1 MFKTIKKR
9 NGQVVP
15 FKIEKITNAI
25 FKASVAVG
33 EPNWQMAE
41 TLAKEV
47 VLRLKKVVKRGAVPS
62 IEEIQN
68 MVEQVLIDTAHARI
82 AKAYILYRQE
92 RAEIRNQKKQVLNKE
107 EIDEV
112 DKKFDVNALR
122 VLASRY
128 LNKDEERK
136 VIESPKELFERVAIH
151 IVLTSLFFDQKV
163 FQKNGQAPEHRFEE
177 FEPEK
182 FENKFSIG
190 EYKLNRYHLEAVKR
204 VYERF
209 SRKREIKVSWPKFLE
224 LLKKGYFDK
233 YAEEIKEYYDLMISR
248 LFLPNTP
255 TLANFGGPLGMG
267 SACFALGVEDSIDS
281 IMDTLKSAAVI
292 FKSGGGLGYNFS
304 NLRPEG
310 DYIKTTSGS
319 SSGPISFM
327 SMFDNMTDV
336 IKQGGMRRGA
346 NMGIMNSNHPDIE
359 KFIHAKEGNK
369 ALRNFNISV
378 MIMPE
383 LWEAYKKNELYPLV
397 NPRNGKVV
405 TKVDPKKL
413 IGELVYQAWES
424 AEPGVLF
431 FDRINEFNP
440 LLKSLG
446 PLYATNPCSEL
457 TLYPNESCNLGSIN
471 VSAFVKK
478 NHNNS
483 KKPQFDWELF
493 KEVIKK
499 STRFLD
505 NIIDISKHPLPEIE
519 EMTLNTRKIGLGI
532 MGLGDLLYELGI
544 SYNDKE
550 GLEFMEQLMEFV
562 AYYSKVVSI
571 ELSKERG
578 RAPYFEKSFYKEGK
592 LSFSASKDKKSWHFD
607 WADLAKKIQRYGIR
621 NLYTTTI
628 APTGSLSMLAGTSSG
643 IEPVYSLVFEKSIAI
658 GNFFY
663 IDPVFN
669 EAMQTEGLM
678 DEALIKEV
686 AEAGGTIHSV
696 PYIPQKLKKVF
707 VVAHDIT
714 PEQHI
719 KVLASFQRWVDAS
732 ISKTNNF
739 PSNATIEDVRKAY
752 FLAYELGC
760 KGVTVY
766 RDKSLQAQVLI
777 GGSRKGAGEKQKDG
791 VRLSVVK
798 DEKAKG
804 FAIYHEAGGVNNFSA
819 APENSSEKTNEIK
832 ICPNCNIDLVFQEG
846 CRKCPTCG
854 WGMCS

>member
-1 MFKTIKKR
+1 MFKSIKKR
-9 NGQVVP
+9 NGHLVP

-25 FKASVAVG
+25 FKASMAVG
-33 EPNWQMAE
+33 EPNWQLAE

-47 VLRLKKVVKRGAVPS
+47 VSRLKKSLKRGGTPT

-68 MVEQVLIDTAHARI
+68 IVEQVLIDTAHARI

-92 RAEIRNQKKQVLNKE
+92 RAEIRNQKKQILNKE

-112 DKKFDVNALR
+112 DKKFDINALR

-128 LNKDEERK
+128 LNKNDQRE
-136 VIESPKELFERVAIH
+136 VIESPKELFQRVAVH
-151 IVLTSLFFDQKV
+151 TALTSLFFDPRV
-163 FQKNGQAPEHRFEE
+163 FQKNGQAAEHHFEE
-177 FEPEK
+177 FDPVKHEHK
-182 FENKFSIG
+182 YAIG
-190 EYKLNRYHLEAVKR
+190 KYKLNRFHLEAVKR
-204 VYERF
+204 IYERQ
-209 SRKREIKVSWPKFLE
+209 SKQRKIKVSWTKFLD
-224 LLKKGYFDK
+224 LLKKGGFDK
-233 YAEEIKEYYDLMISR
+233 YEPEVKEYYDLMVER

-255 TLANFGGPLGMG
+255 ALANFGGPLGMG
-267 SACFALGVEDSIDS
+267 SACFALGIEDSIES
-281 IMDTLKSAAVI
+281 IMDTLKAAATI
-292 FKSGGGLGYNFS
+292 FKSGGGMGYNFS

-383 LWEAYKKNELYPLV
+383 LWECYKKNEPYPLI
-397 NPRNGKVV
+397 NPRDGKVV
-405 TKVDPKKL
+405 RKVDPKKL
-413 IGELVYQAWES
+413 IDALVYQAWES

-478 NHNNS
+478 NHNNG
-483 KKPQFDWELF
+483 KKPQFDWDLF
-493 KEVIKK
+493 EDIIKK

-505 NIIDISKHPLPEIE
+505 NVIDVSKHPLPEIE

-532 MGLGDLLYELGI
+532 MGLGDLLFELEI
-544 SYNDKE
+544 PYNSKE
-550 GLEFMEQLMEFV
+550 GLEFMEKIMEYV
-562 AYYSKVVSI
+562 SYYSKIVSV
-571 ELSKERG
+571 ELSQERG
-578 RAPYFEKSFYKEGK
+578 RAPYFDKSNYKEGK
-592 LSFSASKDKKSWHFD
+592 LPFSASKDKKSWNFN
-607 WADLAKKIQRYGIR
+607 WSELAKKIQRYGIR
-621 NLYTTTI
+621 NLYTTTV
-628 APTGSLSMLAGTSSG
+628 APTGSISMIAGTSSG
-643 IEPVYSLVFEKSIAI
+643 IEPVYSLVFEKSVAI
-658 GNFFY
+658 GNFYY
-663 IDPVFN
+663 IDPVFE
-669 EAMQTEGLM
+669 EAMRTEGLM

-686 AEAGGTIHSV
+686 AEAGGTIAHVSYMPV
-696 PYIPQKLKKVF
+696 KLKKVF
-707 VVAHDIT
+707 SVAHDIS
-714 PEQHI
+714 PEQHV
-719 KVLASFQRWVDAS
+719 KVLAAFQRWVDAS

-739 PSNATIEDVRKAY
+739 PSNASVEDVHKAY

-766 RDKSLQAQVLI
+766 RDKSLETQVLV
-777 GGSRKGAGEKQKDG
+777 GGSRKGTGEKSKDG
-791 VRLSVVK
+791 VKLSVIK

-804 FAIYHEAGGVNNFSA
+804 MAVYHEAGGIDSFSDSVEGMTKK
-819 APENSSEKTNEIK
+819 PGEVKM
-832 ICPNCNIDLVFQEG
+832 CPNCNIELVFQEG
-846 CRKCPTCG
+846 CKKCPVCS

>member
-33 EPNWQMAE
+33 EPNWQIAE
-41 TLAKEV
+41 ALAKEV
-47 VLRLKKVVKRGAVPS
+47 ASRLKKTVKRGAVPT

-92 RAEIRNQKKQVLNKE
+92 RAEIRNQKNQVLNKE

-136 VIESPKELFERVAIH
+136 VIESPKQLFERVATH
-151 IVLTSLFFDQKV
+151 TTLSSLFYDPKV

-177 FEPEK
+177 FDPAK

-190 EYKLNRYHLEAVKR
+190 EYKLNRYHLEALKR

-209 SRKREIKVSWPKFLE
+209 SKKREIKVSWQKFLE
-224 LLKKGYFDK
+224 LLKKGQFDK
-233 YAEEIKEYYDLMISR
+233 YAQEIKEYYDLMVNR

-267 SACFALGVEDSIDS
+267 SGCFALGIEDSIDS

-378 MIMPE
+378 MVMPE
-383 LWEAYKKNELYPLV
+383 LWEAYKKGEQYALV
-397 NPRNGKVV
+397 NPRNGKSAG
-405 TKVDPKKL
+405 KVDAKKL
-413 IGELVYQAWES
+413 VGELVYQAWES

-446 PLYATNPCSEL
+446 PLTTTNPC
-457 TLYPNESCNLGSIN
+457 
-471 VSAFVKK
+471 
-478 NHNNS
+478 
-483 KKPQFDWELF
+483 
-493 KEVIKK
+493 
-499 STRFLD
+499 
-505 NIIDISKHPLPEIE
+505 
-519 EMTLNTRKIGLGI
+519 
-532 MGLGDLLYELGI
+532 
-544 SYNDKE
+544 
-550 GLEFMEQLMEFV
+550 
-562 AYYSKVVSI
+562 
-571 ELSKERG
+571 
-578 RAPYFEKSFYKEGK
+578 
-592 LSFSASKDKKSWHFD
+592 
-607 WADLAKKIQRYGIR
+607 
-621 NLYTTTI
+621 
-628 APTGSLSMLAGTSSG
+628 
-643 IEPVYSLVFEKSIAI
+643 
-658 GNFFY
+658 
-663 IDPVFN
+663 
-669 EAMQTEGLM
+669 
-678 DEALIKEV
+678 
-686 AEAGGTIHSV
+686 
-696 PYIPQKLKKVF
+696 
-707 VVAHDIT
+707 
-714 PEQHI
+714 
-719 KVLASFQRWVDAS
+719 
-732 ISKTNNF
+732 
-739 PSNATIEDVRKAY
+739 
-752 FLAYELGC
+752 
-760 KGVTVY
+760 
-766 RDKSLQAQVLI
+766 
-777 GGSRKGAGEKQKDG
+777 
-791 VRLSVVK
+791 
-798 DEKAKG
+798 
-804 FAIYHEAGGVNNFSA
+804 
-819 APENSSEKTNEIK
+819 
-832 ICPNCNIDLVFQEG
+832 
-846 CRKCPTCG
+846 
-854 WGMCS
+854 

>member
-9 NGQVVP
+9 NGHVVP

-33 EPNWQMAE
+33 EPNWQIAE

-47 VLRLKKVVKRGAVPS
+47 VLKLKKTVKRGGVPS

-68 MVEQVLIDTAHARI
+68 IVEQVLIDTAHARI

-92 RAEIRNQKKQVLNKE
+92 RAEIRNQKKQVLNKD

-128 LNKDEERK
+128 LNKDEERR
-136 VIESPKELFERVAIH
+136 VIESPKELFERVATH
-151 IVLTSLFFDQKV
+151 TALSSLFFDQKV

-190 EYKLNRYHLEAVKR
+190 EYKLNKYHLEALKR

-224 LLKKGYFDK
+224 LLKKGNFDK
-233 YAEEIKEYYDLMISR
+233 YAEEIKEYYDLMINR

-255 TLANFGGPLGMG
+255 TIANFGGPLGMG
-267 SACFALGVEDSIDS
+267 SACFALGIEDSIDS
-281 IMDTLKSAAVI
+281 IMDTLKSAAII

-304 NLRPEG
+304 DLRPEG

-378 MIMPE
+378 MVMPE
-383 LWEAYKKNELYPLV
+383 LWEAYKKNEPYALI
-397 NPRNGKVV
+397 NPRNGKV
-405 TKVDPKKL
+405 TAKVDAKKL

-446 PLYATNPCSEL
+446 PLYTTNPCSEL

-478 NHNNS
+478 NHNNT

-493 KEVIKK
+493 EEVIKK
-499 STRFLD
+499 ATRFLD
-505 NIIDISKHPLPEIE
+505 NIIDITKHPLPEIE

-562 AYYSKVVSI
+562 AYHSKIVSI

-592 LSFSASKDKKSWHFD
+592 LPFSASKDKKSWHFD

-686 AEAGGTIHSV
+686 AEAGGTIHNV

-707 VVAHDIT
+707 VVAHDIV
-714 PEQHI
+714 PEQHV

-739 PSNATIEDVRKAY
+739 PSNATVEDVRKAY

-766 RDKSLQAQVLI
+766 RDKSLQTQVLI
-777 GGSRKGAGEKQKDG
+777 GGSRKGTGEKQKDG
-791 VRLSVVK
+791 VRLSVIK
-798 DEKAKG
+798 DDKAKG
-804 FAIYHEAGGVNNFSA
+804 LAVYHEAAGINNLSVA
-819 APENSSEKTNEIK
+819 SEDCPEKTGEVK
-832 ICPNCNIDLVFQEG
+832 MCPNCNIDLVFQEG
-846 CRKCPTCG
+846 CRKCPACS

>member
-1 MFKTIKKR
+1 M
-9 NGQVVP
+9 
-15 FKIEKITNAI
+15 
-25 FKASVAVG
+25 AVG
-33 EPNWQMAE
+33 EPNWQLAE

-47 VLRLKKVVKRGAVPS
+47 VSRLKKSLKRGGTPT

-68 MVEQVLIDTAHARI
+68 IVEQVLIDTAHARI

-92 RAEIRNQKKQVLNKE
+92 RAEIRNQKKQILNKE

-112 DKKFDVNALR
+112 DKKFDINALR

-128 LNKDEERK
+128 LNKNDQRE
-136 VIESPKELFERVAIH
+136 VIESPKELFQRVAVH
-151 IVLTSLFFDQKV
+151 TALTSLFFDPRV
-163 FQKNGQAPEHRFEE
+163 FQKNGQAAEHHFEE
-177 FEPEK
+177 FDPVKHEHK
-182 FENKFSIG
+182 YAIG
-190 EYKLNRYHLEAVKR
+190 KYKLNRFHLEAVKR
-204 VYERF
+204 IYERQ
-209 SRKREIKVSWPKFLE
+209 SKQRKIKVSWTKFLD
-224 LLKKGYFDK
+224 LLKKGGFDK
-233 YAEEIKEYYDLMISR
+233 YEPEVKEYYDLMVER

-255 TLANFGGPLGMG
+255 ALANFGGPLGMG
-267 SACFALGVEDSIDS
+267 SACFALGIEDSIES
-281 IMDTLKSAAVI
+281 IMDTLKAAATI
-292 FKSGGGLGYNFS
+292 FKSGGGMGYNFS

-383 LWEAYKKNELYPLV
+383 LWECYKKNEPYPLI
-397 NPRNGKVV
+397 NPRDGKVV
-405 TKVDPKKL
+405 RKVDPKKL
-413 IGELVYQAWES
+413 IDALVYQAWES

-478 NHNNS
+478 NHNNG
-483 KKPQFDWELF
+483 KKPQFDWDLF
-493 KEVIKK
+493 EDIIKK

-505 NIIDISKHPLPEIE
+505 NVIDVSKHPLPEIE

-532 MGLGDLLYELGI
+532 MGLGDLLFELEI
-544 SYNDKE
+544 PYNSKE
-550 GLEFMEQLMEFV
+550 GLEFMEKIMEYV
-562 AYYSKVVSI
+562 SYYSKIVSV
-571 ELSKERG
+571 ELSQERG
-578 RAPYFEKSFYKEGK
+578 RAPYFDKSNYKEGK
-592 LSFSASKDKKSWHFD
+592 LPFSASKDKKSWNFN
-607 WADLAKKIQRYGIR
+607 WSELAKKIQRYGIR
-621 NLYTTTI
+621 NLYTTTV
-628 APTGSLSMLAGTSSG
+628 APTGSISMIAGTSSG
-643 IEPVYSLVFEKSIAI
+643 IEPVYSLVFEKSVAI
-658 GNFFY
+658 GNFYY
-663 IDPVFN
+663 IDPVFE
-669 EAMQTEGLM
+669 EAMRTEGLM

-686 AEAGGTIHSV
+686 AEAGGTIAHVSYMPV
-696 PYIPQKLKKVF
+696 KLKKVF
-707 VVAHDIT
+707 SVAHDIS
-714 PEQHI
+714 PEQHV
-719 KVLASFQRWVDAS
+719 KVLAAFQRWVDAS

-739 PSNATIEDVRKAY
+739 PSNASVEDVHKAY

-766 RDKSLQAQVLI
+766 RDKSLETQVLV
-777 GGSRKGAGEKQKDG
+777 GGSRKGTGEKSKDG
-791 VRLSVVK
+791 VKLSVIK

-804 FAIYHEAGGVNNFSA
+804 MAVYHEAGGIDSFSDSVEGMTKK
-819 APENSSEKTNEIK
+819 PGEVKM
-832 ICPNCNIDLVFQEG
+832 CPNCNIELVFQEG
-846 CRKCPTCG
+846 CKKCPVCS